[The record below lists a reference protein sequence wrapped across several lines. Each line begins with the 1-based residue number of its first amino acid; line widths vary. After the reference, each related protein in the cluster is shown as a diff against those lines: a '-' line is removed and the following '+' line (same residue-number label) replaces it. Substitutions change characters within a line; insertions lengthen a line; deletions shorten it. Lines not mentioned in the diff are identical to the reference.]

1 MVKSYIK
8 ETYFHS
14 KTHAWVIILLSAI
27 LYTIGI
33 QMFVQVAGTFSVGL
47 GAFAQL
53 FTITIHALKNYF
65 SIIYLVINIPI
76 LIIFWKSLK
85 KDFRIKTTIFLI
97 IQAALGSLFLVP
109 EIKDLMIGSIGF
121 TPNKTVSI
129 SRIRSEVWPII
140 VLAMLGGIF
149 VGAST
154 SIAWKKGGSTAGSDI
169 IVYYFSTKKK
179 KPVGTIML
187 LISLIIMSFSFS
199 VSLIVESSSRK
210 HWLIIMV
217 STMAYVLITSAM
229 VNMFYPKYSKVKI
242 EIHSDKSKEI
252 IDYLSSDKY
261 NHSFQWVRHTSG
273 YTKRDKNIIITV
285 MLLLEVKTVVKELIK
300 IDERIWIL
308 ETNVRRVTGS
318 FDTTKVD

>member
-1 MVKSYIK
+1 MVKTYIK
-8 ETYFHS
+8 ETYFNS
-14 KTHAWVIILLSAI
+14 KTHAWVIILISAV

-65 SIIYLVINIPI
+65 SIIYLIINIPI

-85 KDFRIKTTIFLI
+85 KDFRIKTTVFLVV
-97 IQAALGSLFLVP
+97 QAGLGSLFLIP
-109 EIKDLMIGSIGF
+109 EVKDAVVGSIRF
-121 TPNKTVSI
+121 TTNHTTSI
-129 SRIRSEVWPII
+129 QDIRDQVWPII

-187 LISLIIMSFSFS
+187 LISFIVMAFSFS
-199 VSLIVESSSRK
+199 VTLIVEPSSRE
-210 HWLIIMV
+210 HWLIVIV
-217 STMAYVLITSAM
+217 STMAYVLITSSM

-252 IDYLSSDKY
+252 IKYLDSDKY
-261 NHSFQWVRHTSG
+261 NHSFQWVKHTSG
-273 YTKRDKNIIITV
+273 YTKKDKNIIITV
-285 MLLLEVKTVVKELIK
+285 MLLLEVKTVVKELK
-300 IDERIWIL
+300 RIDPNIWIL
-308 ETNVRRVTGS
+308 ETDVRRVTGS
-318 FDTTKVD
+318 FNTTKVD